1 MESER
6 GDLCLAFSTSF
17 RDLGGGSCLAQTPY
31 AKGHVGSVWEEGL
44 QLRGETGFRNG
55 VIGFWLIG
63 RSQNKYCS
71 WIWNA
76 LRAHMLKTVC
86 AQQSILGVVE
96 TGRQTYREASMW
108 PWVYPQGGLGQG
120 YHVLV

>member
-1 MESER
+1 MLGIFHFIQGPGR
-6 GDLCLAFSTSF
+6 WFMPGPATLC
-17 RDLGGGSCLAQTPY
+17 
-31 AKGHVGSVWEEGL
+31 KGTCVWEEGL

-120 YHVLV
+120 YQVLV